1 MGTFPQD
8 LRFGFRQLRK
18 SPAFT
23 LSAILTL
30 GLGIGANATIF
41 TWFSAVI
48 LNPVPGADSSHL
60 VSVRWRSPEGNRR
73 ALSWLDYLDFRKRN
87 HTVESLAVYGLSPF
101 SLGEGL
107 QPERIWGMLTSANYF
122 DMLGVKAALG
132 RTFVPEED
140 ENPGGHAVVVLSHH
154 LWVTKFGADPNIV
167 GRGILLNKRKF
178 TVIGVAP
185 EIFTGSILG
194 LRFEVWIP
202 ATMMESVWANPN
214 ALEQRGFNWL
224 ETQARVKTGVDPR
237 TAKADLDA
245 VSSDITREFSKTD
258 RFNRAEVVPIWHDG
272 GGETLGPVMMLL
284 MAVVGVVLMI
294 ACANVANLLLAR
306 ATGRRREIAIRLALG
321 VKRGRLVRQLLVENG
336 MLALGGLAAAF
347 LALPVTMRSISG
359 FAPKSDLPIGLAVK
373 TDASV
378 IVFTVVISLVA
389 TLLFGLIPALRAS
402 RPDVVA
408 ALKDESAG
416 STGSRR
422 AWLRNSLVVAQVALS
437 LVLLVCAGL
446 LLKSLRHAVNAQ
458 PGFDPR
464 NVLVAG
470 VDLFPNGYD
479 AVHGRVAVREMAEKI
494 SAIAGVTAVSN
505 IQNLP
510 LGLSGSNSGSFEAE
524 GYVPVKNEELVAMTN
539 VIGPGYF
546 HTVHTSM
553 LAGREFTG
561 ADTAETQHVMV
572 VNQTLARHYFPAG
585 DPVGRRVKIHEEWRV
600 IAGVVADSKFF
611 TIAEKPEP
619 MIYLPI
625 GQSSADS
632 TTFVVRTTSDPAM
645 YARAVESAIHSVDPL
660 LPVYAVRPMETA
672 ISASYFGQSIGGAF
686 LGFFGGVALILAAIG
701 LYGVLAY
708 MVTQRSREV
717 GIRMALGAS
726 RGDILNLIL
735 GKGMRLA
742 GMGLAIGI
750 LIALSVTRMMRALLM
765 DVSPTDLATIAGVCG
780 LLITIAMLASFIPA
794 HRASRIDPIL
804 AIRHE

>member
-1 MGTFPQD
+1 MGTLLQD

-23 LSAILTL
+23 LSAILTIA
-30 GLGIGANATIF
+30 LGIGANATIF

-73 ALSWLDYLDFRKRN
+73 AVSWLDYLDFRKRN
-87 HTVESLAVYGLSPF
+87 HTVENLAAYGLSPF

-107 QPERIWGMLTSANYF
+107 QPERIWGMLASANYF

-140 ENPGGHAVVVLSHH
+140 ENPGGHAVVILSHH
-154 LWVTKFGADPNIV
+154 LWQSKFGADPNIA

-178 TVIGVAP
+178 TVIGVMP
-185 EIFTGSILG
+185 EAFTGSILG

-202 ATMMESVWANPN
+202 ATMMEAIWANPN
-214 ALEQRGFNWL
+214 ALEQRSFGWMQ
-224 ETQARVKTGVDPR
+224 TQGRMKPGVDPR
-237 TAKADLDA
+237 TAQADLDA
-245 VSSDITREFSKTD
+245 VSSNITREFSKTD
-258 RFNRAEVVPIWHDG
+258 RFNRAEIVPIWHDG

-284 MAVVGVVLMI
+284 MVVVGVVLMI

-373 TDASV
+373 TDTSV
-378 IVFTVVISLVA
+378 IVFTVAVTLVA

-416 STGSRR
+416 STGARR

-479 AVHGRVAVREMAEKI
+479 AVHGRVAVRAMAEKI
-494 SAIAGVTAVSN
+494 AGLPGVTAVSN

-524 GYVPVKNEELVAMTN
+524 GYVPVKNEEMVATTN

-546 HTVHTSM
+546 HTVHTPVLS
-553 LAGREFTG
+553 GREFMAG
-561 ADTAETQHVMV
+561 DTAEAQPVIV
-572 VNQTLARHYFPAG
+572 VNQTLARHYFSNG
-585 DPVGRRVKIHEEWRV
+585 DPVGRRVKFRDEWRV
-600 IAGVVADSKFF
+600 IAGVVADSKFL

-619 MIYLPI
+619 VIYLPI
-625 GQSSADS
+625 GQAAADS
-632 TTFVVRTTSDPAM
+632 TTFVVRTISDPAL
-645 YARAVESAIHSVDPL
+645 YARTVEDAIHSIDPL

-686 LGFFGGVALILAAIG
+686 LGFFGGVALVLAAVG

-735 GKGMRLA
+735 GKGLRLA
-742 GMGLAIGI
+742 GVGLAIGI
-750 LIALSVTRMMRALLM
+750 VIAVTVTRLMRALLM
-765 DVSPTDLATIAGVCG
+765 DVSPTDLGTIAGVCG
-780 LLITIAMLASFIPA
+780 LLIAIAMLASFIPA
-794 HRASRIDPIL
+794 QRASRIDPIL

>member
-1 MGTFPQD
+1 MGTFFQD

-30 GLGIGANATIF
+30 ALGIGANATIF

-60 VSVRWRSPEGNRR
+60 VSVRWRTAEGSQR
-73 ALSWLDYLDFRKRN
+73 AVSWLDYLDFRRRSR
-87 HTVESLAVYGLSPF
+87 TLESLAAVGLSPF

-107 QPERIWGMLTSANYF
+107 QPERIWGVLASANYF

-140 ENPGGHAVVVLSHH
+140 ENPGGHPVVVLSHH
-154 LWVTKFGADPNIV
+154 LWQSKFGADPNIV

-178 TVIGVAP
+178 TVVGVMPEPFIGS
-185 EIFTGSILG
+185 TLG
-194 LRFEVWIP
+194 LRFELWIP
-202 ATMMESVWANPN
+202 ATMMEVMWANTN
-214 ALEQRGFNWL
+214 ALGRRDFDWL
-224 ETQARVKTGVDPR
+224 QTQARVKPGVDSR
-237 TAKADLDA
+237 QVEADLTSL
-245 VSSDITREFSKTD
+245 SSEITREFSKTD
-258 RFNRAEVVPIWHDG
+258 RFNHAEVVPVWHDG
-272 GGETLGPVMMLL
+272 GGETLGPVMILL
-284 MAVVGVVLMI
+284 MAVVGVVLLI

-336 MLALGGLAAAF
+336 MLALGGLAAA
-347 LALPVTMRSISG
+347 LIALPVTMHSIMG

-378 IVFTVVISLVA
+378 IVFTVVVSLVA
-389 TLLFGLIPALRAS
+389 TLLFGLMPALRAS

-446 LLKSLRHAVNAQ
+446 LLKSLRRAVNAQ
-458 PGFDPR
+458 PGFDPH

-479 AVHGRVAVREMAEKI
+479 EVHARVAVRAMEEKI
-494 SAIAGVTAVSN
+494 AALPGVTSVSN

-510 LGLSGSNSGSFEAE
+510 LGLSGNRSSGFEAE
-524 GYVPVKNEELVAMTN
+524 GYTPLKNEEMVAMTN
-539 VIGPGYF
+539 VTGPGYF
-546 HTVHTSM
+546 HTVSTPL
-553 LAGREFTG
+553 LAGREFTP
-561 ADTAETQHVMV
+561 ADAAGTQKVVV

-585 DPVGRRVKIHEEWRV
+585 DPVGRRVRIYEQWRV
-600 IAGVVADSKFF
+600 IAGVVADSKFL
-611 TIAEKPEP
+611 TLAEKPEP
-619 MIYLPI
+619 VIYLPI
-625 GQSSADS
+625 DQSSADS
-632 TTFVVRTTSDPAM
+632 TTFVVRTTSDPAR
-645 YARAVESAIHSVDPL
+645 YARTVEDAIHSVDPL

-672 ISASYFGQSIGGAF
+672 ISASYFGQSIGGSF
-686 LGFFGGVALILAAIG
+686 LGFFGGVALVLAAIG

-708 MVTQRSREV
+708 LVTQRSREV

-742 GMGLAIGI
+742 GVGLAIGI
-750 LIALSVTRMMRALLM
+750 LIALTVTRLMRALLM
-765 DVSPTDLATIAGVCG
+765 DVSPTDVATIAGVCG
-780 LLITIAMLASFIPA
+780 LLIVIAMLASFIPA